1 MKYLVLFVLLVVAA
15 CAPMTGTTEPEA
27 TSTVIVLP
35 DGTACN
41 FAGFGATLAFED
53 RRLNYTCGGERG
65 LLGDVT
71 VQGIDITLER
81 ATLTGT
87 TLESSDVQ
95 NLTIA
100 EIVLEDGMRC
110 LSAGR
115 GATMAFDGRRLNYTC
130 DDGTALIGE
139 IVESLSIFAAERA
152 TLDGSALVSS
162 EPVNIRELRTATE

>member
-1 MKYLVLFVLLVVAA
+1 MKYLVLLVLLIVAA
-15 CAPMTGTTEPEA
+15 CAPMMGTTEPEA

-35 DGTACN
+35 DGTTCN

-65 LLGDVT
+65 LIGDVT
-71 VQGIDITLER
+71 VQGIDVTLEL

-87 TLESSDVQ
+87 TLESSDIQ
-95 NLTIA
+95 NLTIT
-100 EIVLEDGMRC
+100 EIILEDGMRC
-110 LSAGR
+110 LNAGR
-115 GATMAFDGRRLNYTC
+115 GATMAFEGRRLHYSC

-162 EPVNIRELRTATE
+162 EPVSIRELRTAAE